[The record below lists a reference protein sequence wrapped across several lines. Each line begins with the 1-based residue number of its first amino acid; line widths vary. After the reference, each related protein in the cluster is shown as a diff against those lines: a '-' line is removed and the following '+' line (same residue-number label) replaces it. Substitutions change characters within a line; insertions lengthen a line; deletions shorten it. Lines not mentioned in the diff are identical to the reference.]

1 MLGLFFLGIK
11 KGVPPQ
17 VLEDIGDQTNTRERK
32 EVIPIYSIRQEELF
46 SFKELFLMRPE
57 DKYSQIFE
65 HLDLAK
71 VLHVL
76 RKKNNRGRPE
86 QLNVPAMIYSL
97 LIAKMENIEF
107 VSSLVWRLTH
117 SEEFRAQCR
126 FTGSDN
132 IPSESSYSRLI
143 HALEQ
148 TGMLEKL
155 QDTLVTSALEE
166 GFVTG
171 THLAVDSSMVEAWDC
186 QFSESAAKRRAA
198 RRGQKPN
205 EAPGV
210 QQLQFKLPEPE
221 PEAAVN
227 EPPKKPVYDKRG
239 RPTNAERERRRQE
252 QEAYDQSLGPFQKTI
267 EAMLPY
273 TYDELLAALPRHA
286 ARCDKKNTKGRMTSY
301 YGFKANLLVDTDCQ
315 YILSGLF
322 SSANPN
328 DQRMAVILLKG
339 LPLKFPTLKVK
350 HILGDKGYDCASI
363 YQLIHSLGAYPAI
376 PMIHRKDPP
385 EGMNVDYTPVCSQGH
400 AYRYD
405 SFDAKYETLKYT
417 QPSECKGCPLLG
429 SGCQKV
435 FKIRIQTDLRKHT
448 YPARGSE
455 SFTELYKKRTAVERV
470 FAYLKE
476 YFGMKRTRHRGVR
489 ASVDFQLSTLAYNL
503 SKFALDKLN
512 KQLSKSQQVA

>member
-1 MLGLFFLGIK
+1 MG
-11 KGVPPQ
+11 
-17 VLEDIGDQTNTRERK
+17 
-32 EVIPIYSIRQEELF
+32 
-46 SFKELFLMRPE
+46 PE

-65 HLDLAK
+65 HLNLSP
-71 VLHVL
+71 LL
-76 RKKNNRGRPE
+76 LTLGKKTHRGRPGE
-86 QLNVPAMIYSL
+86 LNVPAMIYSL
-97 LIAKMENIEF
+97 LIAKMENIEC
-107 VSSLVWRLTH
+107 VSALTRRLIH
-117 SEEFRAQCR
+117 SNEFRVQCR

-132 IPSESSYSRLI
+132 IPSQSSYSRLI

-148 TGMLEKL
+148 TGILEQL
-155 QDTLVTSALEE
+155 QDSLVGSAIEE

-171 THLAVDSSMVEAWDC
+171 SHIAVDSSMVEAWDC
-186 QFSESAAKRRAA
+186 QFSESASKRRAA
-198 RRGQKPN
+198 RRGQKPS
-205 EAPGV
+205 EAPGAE
-210 QQLQFKLPEPE
+210 QLQLELPEPE
-221 PEAAVN
+221 PKAEN
-227 EPPKKPVYDKRG
+227 ELPKKPVYTKRG
-239 RPTNAERERRRQE
+239 RPSNAEKERRRQE
-252 QEAYDQSLGPFQKTI
+252 LEAYEQSLGPFQKTI

-315 YILSGLF
+315 YILSGLW

-339 LPLKFPTLKVK
+339 LLLKFPMLKVK
-350 HILGDKGYDCASI
+350 HILGDKGYDCAAI
-363 YQLIHSLGAYPAI
+363 YQLIHSLGSYPAI
-376 PMIHRKDPP
+376 PMIHHKDPP
-385 EGMNVDYTPVCSQGH
+385 EGMNLDYTPVCSQGH

-417 QPSECKGCPLLG
+417 QPSECKGCPLSG

-435 FKIRIQTDLRKHT
+435 FKIRIETDLRKHT

-512 KQLSKSQQVA
+512 QQLRNSQQVA

>member
-1 MLGLFFLGIK
+1 MG
-11 KGVPPQ
+11 
-17 VLEDIGDQTNTRERK
+17 
-32 EVIPIYSIRQEELF
+32 
-46 SFKELFLMRPE
+46 PE

-65 HLDLAK
+65 HLHLAP
-71 VLHVL
+71 VLFALGKRSH
-76 RKKNNRGRPE
+76 RGRPE
-86 QLNVPAMIYSL
+86 KLNVPAMIYSL

-107 VSSLVWRLTH
+107 VSALVRRLIH
-117 SEEFRAQCR
+117 SNEFRVQCR

-132 IPSESSYSRLI
+132 IPSQASYSRLI

-148 TGMLEKL
+148 TGMLEQL
-155 QDTLVTSALEE
+155 QDRLVTSALEE

-171 THLAVDSSMVEAWDC
+171 TDLAVDSSMVEAWDC
-186 QFSESAAKRRAA
+186 QFSESASKRRAA
-198 RRGQKPN
+198 RQGQKKS
-205 EAPGV
+205 EAPV
-210 QQLQFKLPEPE
+210 AEQLQLELTKSEPK
-221 PEAAVN
+221 AVN
-227 EPPKKPVYDKRG
+227 APLKKPKYSKPG
-239 RPTNAERERRRQE
+239 RPSQAEKERRRE
-252 QEAYDQSLGPFQKTI
+252 EMEAYEQRLGPFQKTI

-273 TYDELLAALPRHA
+273 TYDELLTALPRQA

-301 YGFKANLLVDTDCQ
+301 YGFKANLLVDTDSQ

-328 DQRMAVILLKG
+328 DQRMAVVLLKG
-339 LPLKFPTLKVK
+339 VPLKFPMLKVK
-350 HILGDKGYDCASI
+350 HILGDKGYDCAAI

-376 PMIHRKDPP
+376 SLIHHKDPP
-385 EGMNVDYTPVCSQGH
+385 AGMNLDYTPVCAQGH

-417 QPSECKGCPLLG
+417 RPSECEGCAL
-429 SGCQKV
+429 SGTDCQKV
-435 FKIRIQTDLRKHT
+435 FKIRIQTDLRLHT
-448 YPARGSE
+448 YPARGSK
-455 SFTELYKKRTAVERV
+455 SFTTLYNKRTAVERV

-512 KQLSKSQQVA
+512 QQLRDSQQIA